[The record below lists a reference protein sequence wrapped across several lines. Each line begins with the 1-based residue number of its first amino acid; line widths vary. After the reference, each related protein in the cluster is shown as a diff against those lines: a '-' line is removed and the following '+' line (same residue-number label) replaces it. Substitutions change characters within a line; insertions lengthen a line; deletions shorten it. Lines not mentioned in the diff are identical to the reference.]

1 MISADRFLEDLT
13 GKHARLYTAAVMDM
27 LVALAMGNRPQLD
40 DARKRL
46 EDIITETMG
55 VAEVLGATL
64 TLQKAAGLVA
74 TEVAGFATSDSF
86 SGVTPSGP
94 EWNTVSVRLLPD
106 TQQLLLFKDTPTQ
119 TILPRVTLT
128 EAVQDM
134 VDRVPATIR
143 NAAERTAQRISQL
156 YSEGRVVAFARSA
169 EAAVTERVQALIA
182 EAIREGI
189 PEAESGRLIRLGVDE
204 VRKRTAAWSEG
215 YARMAFRTNV
225 NTAVTAGRFRQAQDP
240 DIKAVI
246 PAFRFDAVMDSDT
259 RGNHGAAD
267 GLILKVDNPAWN
279 RIAPPLGYNCRCQV
293 SLVGLPELRRMGRV
307 LANGDIRESSLP
319 AGAHPDAGFRHGGRP
334 DLFLTGVG

>member
-64 TLQKAAGLVA
+64 TLQKAAGLVQSEELRA
-74 TEVAGFATSDSF
+74 FKRVAKGGARHTLFPA
-86 SGVTPSGP
+86 
-94 EWNTVSVRLLPD
+94 EHRELAR
-106 TQQLLLFKDTPTQ
+106 FKDIPTQ

-134 VDRVPATIR
+134 VDRTPAVIR

-182 EAIREGI
+182 EALREGI

-215 YARMAFRTNV
+215 YARTAFRTNV

-246 PAFRFDAVMDSDT
+246 PAFMFDPVGDTDT
-259 RGNHGAAD
+259 RPNHMAGNGK
-267 GLILKVDNPAWN
+267 ILKVDNPLWN
-279 RIAPPLGYNCRCQV
+279 RLAPPLGY
-293 SLVGLPELRRMGRV
+293 G
-307 LANGDIRESSLP
+307 
-319 AGAHPDAGFRHGGRP
+319 
-334 DLFLTGVG
+334 